1 MVCGVGDGKSTNK
14 RIFPFLKVY
23 CQPFLKKIYFKRV
36 QECSVQVM
44 LGKKIS
50 RREGVYSA
58 RNSQLIEKFLVRGIS
73 SVYVIMGSSEHDR
86 KKMTLF

>member
-1 MVCGVGDGKSTNK
+1 
-14 RIFPFLKVY
+14 
-23 CQPFLKKIYFKRV
+23 
-36 QECSVQVM
+36 M

-86 KKMTLF
+86 KKMTLL

>member
-1 MVCGVGDGKSTNK
+1 
-14 RIFPFLKVY
+14 
-23 CQPFLKKIYFKRV
+23 
-36 QECSVQVM
+36 M

-50 RREGVYSA
+50 GREEVYST